1 MITNFN
7 IPQEAW
13 EYILF
18 QIQENGNDIITED
31 RQLIKEL
38 LNVKLSI
45 KAPLEGYPIS
55 GTGWDLHALEKYA
68 HDLCNFSYDLAGFD
82 YQYSER
88 MGRQIYYIIEMLKKY
103 PTSRRAT
110 AYLWL
115 PEKDLETKL
124 HKPCQIVADY
134 VLRENKLYA
143 SHFFRSHDMGRAWP
157 VNVYGLGKLQEMIA
171 QELGCQTG
179 SLTTFSV
186 SAHYYID

>member
-7 IPQEAW
+7 TPQDAW
-13 EYILF
+13 HYILN
-18 QIQENGNDIITED
+18 QITEHGNQIITED
-31 RQLIKEL
+31 NQLIKEL
-38 LNVKLSI
+38 LNIKLSI
-45 KAPLEGYPIS
+45 EHPLVGYPIK
-55 GTGWDLHALEKYA
+55 GAGWDLPALEKYA
-68 HDLCNFSYDLAGFD
+68 HNLCNFSYNLAGFD

-124 HKPCQIVADY
+124 HKPCQIVANY
-134 VLRENKLYA
+134 VVRDNRLHA
-143 SHFFRSHDMGRAWP
+143 THFFRSHDMKQAWP
-157 VNVYGLGKLQEMIA
+157 TNVYGLGKLQEMISN
-171 QELGCQTG
+171 EIGCQTG

-186 SAHYYID
+186 SAHYYVE